1 MSAIVYLLALLGAY
15 RVVRR
20 FVIIGHWFWKTRKD
34 KPTPWFP
41 ARSPMRGIHP

>member
-1 MSAIVYLLALLGAY
+1 MSAIVYLLAFLGAY

-20 FVIIGHWFWKTRKD
+20 FVIIGHRFWKTRKD

-41 ARSPMRGIHP
+41 GRSPMHGIHS